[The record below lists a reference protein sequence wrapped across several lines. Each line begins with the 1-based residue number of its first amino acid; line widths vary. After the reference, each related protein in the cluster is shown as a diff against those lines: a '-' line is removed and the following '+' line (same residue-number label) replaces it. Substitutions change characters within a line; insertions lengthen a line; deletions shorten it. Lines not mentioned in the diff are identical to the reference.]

1 MKKLLIKIVV
11 MMMAL
16 LLVGCST
23 KTEYIYVKP
32 QPYQFQTID
41 QPKVRNIRVHSK
53 DIKLYN
59 EYIKNFRK
67 IIDFQNGQIKDYY
80 ESFTPPKED
89 KAK

>member
-1 MKKLLIKIVV
+1 

-41 QPKVRNIRVHSK
+41 QPKVRNIRVYSK
-53 DIKLYN
+53 DVKLYN